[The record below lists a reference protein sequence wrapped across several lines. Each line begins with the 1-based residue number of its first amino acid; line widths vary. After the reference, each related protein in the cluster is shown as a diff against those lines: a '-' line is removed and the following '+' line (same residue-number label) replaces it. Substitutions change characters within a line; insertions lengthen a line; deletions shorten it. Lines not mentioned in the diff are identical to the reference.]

1 MTVSNVNVSAA
12 TLGTYIYTATGG
24 ETSKSGPDD
33 NGATL
38 SYTPGKELV
47 HVNGV
52 LLVKTSDYTAT
63 DGSSITLVNALVA
76 GDVLEVIS
84 FSPFSVANAIPST
97 VVTAKG
103 DLIAA
108 SSSGTVTNL
117 AVGADGSTLVAN
129 SSASTGVSWAGPS
142 VAAGKNAIING
153 AMEIAQRG
161 ITFTNPGNPAYTLD
175 RWKAVSGANLYTI
188 TQSSSAPSGF
198 IYSCSVAATGSNSY
212 MGLGQQIEYTQF
224 YPLIGNAYVISFW
237 AKSLT
242 SNAASTALNVRQNIS
257 TSQDASNPSTDIQDN
272 NFTLTTSWQ
281 KFSFTSSSTLLSA
294 ASAKSLYIQF
304 LLNQTVASGDGFAIT
319 GIQLEL
325 GSVPT
330 AFSRAGGTLQGEL
343 AACQRYY
350 WRNTQSTSYERFGNG
365 FASATNSVVFQLP
378 LKVTMRTAVTSV
390 DYNGMTAY
398 DGITQ
403 SGTGV
408 VAINAASSNV
418 VDVSLTSI
426 SGLTQYRPYALIA
439 SGTSGA
445 YLGFSAEL

>member
-1 MTVSNVNVSAA
+1 MSIKYN
-12 TLGTYIYTATGG
+12 GGYI
-24 ETSKSGPDD
+24 P
-33 NGATL
+33 
-38 SYTPGKELV
+38 
-47 HVNGV
+47 
-52 LLVKTSDYTAT
+52 
-63 DGSSITLVNALVA
+63 
-76 GDVLEVIS
+76 
-84 FSPFSVANAIPST
+84 
-97 VVTAKG
+97 
-103 DLIAA
+103 
-108 SSSGTVTNL
+108 
-117 AVGADGSTLVAN
+117 AVGADGTTLVAN
-129 SSASTGVSWAGPS
+129 SASATGVAWAGPS

-294 ASAKSLYIQF
+294 ASAKSLYLQF

-330 AFSRAGGTLQGEL
+330 AFSRAGGSIGGEL
-343 AACQRYY
+343 ALCQRYY
-350 WRNTQSTSYERFGNG
+350 WRWTAGATYARFPSIGIAATSSQIHVGN
-365 FASATNSVVFQLP
+365 NLP
-378 LKVTMRTAVTSV
+378 VTMRTTPAALDYGGSFRLYDLVNSPVTVSSMALIV
-390 DYNGMTAY
+390 STELSPEGWFYVTASSSSLVQYRMYSLSASGDATAY
-398 DGITQ
+398 
-403 SGTGV
+403 V
-408 VAINAASSNV
+408 
-418 VDVSLTSI
+418 
-426 SGLTQYRPYALIA
+426 
-439 SGTSGA
+439 
-445 YLGFSAEL
+445 GFSAEL